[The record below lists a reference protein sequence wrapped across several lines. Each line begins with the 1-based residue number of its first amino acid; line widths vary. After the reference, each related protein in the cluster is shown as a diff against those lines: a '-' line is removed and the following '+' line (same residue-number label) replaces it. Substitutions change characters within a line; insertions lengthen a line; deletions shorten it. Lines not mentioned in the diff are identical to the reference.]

1 MARFI
6 AAALLALMFLA
17 GCAENTT
24 PPTFKQALPTATQQ
38 PVSFNDDVRPIVEAK
53 CLACHSCFDAPCQ
66 LKMEYSDGLI
76 RGAHKD
82 SVYDGARLETQP
94 TTRLG
99 IDAQTE
105 QQWRDKGFYSVLA
118 RGDQTRSLFEN
129 MIRLGKQYEFR
140 PNSKLPEDIA
150 LGLSRA
156 NQCVSNAEF
165 SDYADDHPYEGM
177 PLAVTGL
184 SDDEYATLT
193 GWLNQGGAISP
204 LVTEVSEAGQAHI
217 ERWETWLNAS
227 SDRRQL
233 VSRWLYEHLYLAH
246 LYFEDQGA
254 DTRFFEIVRSRT
266 EPGQAIERIAT
277 RRPNNDPEGS
287 VYYRLQPVA
296 GSIVHKRH
304 ITLAFG
310 TSMFERTR
318 ALFATGDWQ
327 VETLPD
333 YSSDNRAN
341 PFATFAAIPAE
352 ARYRFMLDNAEYFTR
367 TFIRGPVCRGQIATD
382 VIRDQFWVMY
392 HDPEDDLYVTNAEY
406 RDKVTPLLAL
416 PGQDSALLDLGSNW
430 GDYKSKRNRY
440 RELRKQAYH
449 QAYPKGASF
458 DHIWDGDGHNTN
470 ALLTVFRHHD
480 NASVQ
485 RGLIGQVPLTSWW
498 MDYPLLER
506 TYYEL
511 VVNFDVFGN
520 VAHQA
525 QTRLYFDLIRNG
537 GEQGYLRLAPPGE
550 RNRILQRWYQG
561 VGSLKLDFSY
571 ASMDDKI
578 PSQVP
583 FATSAYN
590 EELGARL
597 LLNFRDLNAEH
608 DDPVN
613 RCGGSDCGR
622 KDEPEWIREADQVLS
637 ELAAT
642 RAEFLPAISYLP
654 DVTFLRVF
662 NDEGERTVY
671 TLIRDRDHSNV
682 AFLLGE
688 GLRYKPTNDK
698 LTIYPGIIG
707 SYPNFVFDIPASQLE
722 LFKDR
727 MKALKAEEPKAFE
740 ALASL
745 WGVRRTHRHFWDIL
759 HDITAWQREHQPLQA
774 GIFDINRY
782 KNL

>member
-1 MARFI
+1 MPRLI
-6 AAALLALMFLA
+6 AATLLTLLFLA

-24 PPTFKQALPTATQQ
+24 PPTFKQALPTASQQ

-82 SVYDGARLETQP
+82 AVYDGARFETQK

-105 QQWRDKGFYSVLA
+105 QQWRELGFYSVLA

-129 MIRLGKQYEFR
+129 MIRLGKEYEFA
-140 PNSKLPEDIA
+140 PNSKLPEDIE
-150 LGLSRA
+150 LGLSRT
-156 NQCVSNAEF
+156 NQCVSNENF
-165 SDYADDHPYEGM
+165 SDYASDHPYEGM

-184 SDDEYATLT
+184 TDDEYATLT

-204 LVTEVSEAGQAHI
+204 LVTKVNDTEQNQI
-217 ERWETWLNAS
+217 KLWESWLN
-227 SDRRQL
+227 DHNPRQQL
-233 VSRWLYEHLYLAH
+233 ISRWLYEHLYLAH
-246 LYFEDQGA
+246 LYFEDKGA
-254 DTRFFEIVRSRT
+254 DTRFFEIVRSYT
-266 EPGQAIERIAT
+266 MPGTPIDMVAT
-277 RRPNNDPEGS
+277 RRPNDDPEGQ
-287 VYYRLQPVA
+287 VYYRLRPVA

-304 ITLAFG
+304 IIFEFG
-310 TSMFERTR
+310 EKQFTRTR
-318 ALFATGDWQ
+318 ELFETGDWQ

-333 YSSDNRAN
+333 YSRENRAN
-341 PFATFAAIPAE
+341 PFVTFAAIPAK
-352 ARYRFMLDNAEYFTR
+352 ARYQFMLDNAEYFTR

-382 VIRDQFWVMY
+382 VIRDQFWVAY
-392 HDPEDDLYVTNAEY
+392 QDPENDLYVTNADY
-406 RDKVTPLLAL
+406 RDKVNPLLSL
-416 PGQDSALLDLGSNW
+416 PGQDSALLDIKDNW
-430 GDYKSKRNRY
+430 SRYKGKRNRY
-440 RELRKQAYH
+440 NEYRNKAYRE
-449 QAYPKGASF
+449 AYPKGASL
-458 DHIWDGDGHNTN
+458 DHIWDGDGNNTN

-498 MDYPLLER
+498 MDYPLFER

-537 GEQGYLRLAPPGE
+537 GEQNYLRLLPPGE
-550 RNRILQRWYQG
+550 RNKVLHHWYQG
-561 VGSLKLDFSY
+561 AGEFKLDYSY
-571 ASMDDKI
+571 ADMDDTA

-583 FATSAYN
+583 FATSAFN

-597 LLNFRDLNAEH
+597 LLKFHELNAER
-608 DDPVN
+608 DDPIN

-642 RAEFLPAISYLP
+642 RAEFLPAINYLP
-654 DVTFLRVF
+654 NVTFLRVY
-662 NDEGERTVY
+662 NEEGKRTVY
-671 TLIRDRDHSNV
+671 TVIRDRAHSNV

-688 GLRYKPTNDK
+688 DLRYQPENDK

-707 SYPNFVFDIPASQLE
+707 SYPNFMFDIPASQLG

-740 ALASL
+740 AIVGV
-745 WGVRRTHRHFWDIL
+745 WGVRRTHRQFWEIL
-759 HDITAWQREHQPLQA
+759 HDITAWQREHQALQA
-774 GIFDINRY
+774 GVFDINRY